1 MLMQGSVWEEHSAEG
16 PSGRPRMP
24 SPSSSALHWLIPP
37 KQWHRRKDIVKS
49 CVDSDFMRLVLIPH
63 CDNQHCQ
70 PDRIYNLL
78 REGLV
83 RRLSR

>member
-1 MLMQGSVWEEHSAEG
+1 MLRQGNVWEEHSAEG
-16 PSGRPRMP
+16 AAGRPRMP
-24 SPSSSALHWLIPP
+24 RTSSSAFHWLAPP
-37 KQWHRRKDIVKS
+37 KQWHRRRTFVKP

-63 CDNQHCQ
+63 CDDQRCQ

-83 RRLSR
+83 RRLS